1 MGWFPGEAKSATQ
14 KRAELAVFAPTGPA
28 IPGVGNSHSM
38 GADVTR
44 VINLRSDTLFE
55 VVDDHGST
63 HLVSAYDVKPASG
76 LHNVQSRVRIARK
89 NGATSA

>member
-1 MGWFPGEAKSATQ
+1 MGWFLGEQAKAAQ
-14 KRAELAVFAPTGPA
+14 KKAELAVFANGGPA
-28 IPGVGNSHSM
+28 IPGVGNSHSI

-55 VVDDHGST
+55 VVDDHGIT
-63 HLVSAYDVKPASG
+63 HVVSGYDVNPASG